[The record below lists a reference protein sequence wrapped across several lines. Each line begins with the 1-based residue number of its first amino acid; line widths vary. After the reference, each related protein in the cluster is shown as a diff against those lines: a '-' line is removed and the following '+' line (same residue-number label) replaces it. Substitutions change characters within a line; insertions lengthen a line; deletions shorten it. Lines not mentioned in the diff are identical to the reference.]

1 MIKGGTGLKEW
12 SAPETRQSLYS
23 DFKIDCWTLGCIMF
37 LLCTGNKL
45 FSQYDDITMP
55 SGSDLKKAL
64 DIYSDHYEF
73 LDMIDLLNKLL

>member
-1 MIKGGTGLKEW
+1 
-12 SAPETRQSLYS
+12 
-23 DFKIDCWTLGCIMF
+23 MF

-64 DIYSDHYEF
+64 DKYSDHADF
-73 LDMIDLLNKLL
+73 LDMIDLLNQLLQNDPDMRLSAAEALSHPWLASDEEE